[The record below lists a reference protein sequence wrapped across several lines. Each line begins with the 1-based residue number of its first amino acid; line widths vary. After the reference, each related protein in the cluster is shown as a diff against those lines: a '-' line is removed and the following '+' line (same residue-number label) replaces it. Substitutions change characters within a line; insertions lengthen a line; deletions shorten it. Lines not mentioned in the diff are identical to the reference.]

1 MSKELIKSILTDER
15 FAELDAIIE
24 ENIDRKGPLMP
35 VLHGAQKIF
44 GAIPF
49 EVQKV
54 ISEKMNVPLAE
65 IYGVVTF
72 YSQFSLEPK
81 GEYVIGVC
89 LGTACYVKGAQE
101 IINKIEKIIDVKCG
115 DTSADGKFTLEAT
128 RCIGACGLAPVLTV
142 NEEVYGRLEVSDI
155 EEIMD
160 KYL

>member
-1 MSKELIKSILTDER
+1 MSKGLIENILTDEG
-15 FAELDAIIE
+15 FQKLDKVIE
-24 ENIDRKGPLMP
+24 ASEGKKGPLMP
-35 VLHGAQKIF
+35 VLHEAQKIF

-54 ISEKMNVPLAE
+54 ISEKMGVPLAE

-81 GEYVIGVC
+81 GEYIISVC
-89 LGTACYVKGAQE
+89 LGTACYVKGAQG

-115 DTSADGKFTLEAT
+115 DTSEDGKFTLEAT

-155 EEIMD
+155 QEIMNP
-160 KYL
+160 YL

>member
-1 MSKELIKSILTDER
+1 MSKELIESILTDEG
-15 FAELDAIIE
+15 FQKLDEVIE
-24 ENIDRKGPLMP
+24 ANRGKKGPLMP
-35 VLHGAQKIF
+35 VLHEAQKIF

-81 GEYVIGVC
+81 GEYVVGVC

-101 IINKIEKIIDVKCG
+101 IINKIERIIDVKCG

-155 EEIMD
+155 QEIMNE
-160 KYL
+160 YL

>member
-1 MSKELIKSILTDER
+1 MSKELIESILTDEG
-15 FAELDAIIE
+15 FKKLDEVIE
-24 ENIDRKGPLMP
+24 ANKDRKGPLMP

-81 GEYVIGVC
+81 GEYVIGIC

-101 IINKIEKIIDVKCG
+101 IINKIESIIDVKCG
-115 DTSADGKFTLEAT
+115 NTSTDGKFTLEAT

-155 EEIMD
+155 QEIMNE
-160 KYL
+160 YL

>member
-1 MSKELIKSILTDER
+1 MSKELIESILTDEG
-15 FAELDAIIE
+15 FQKLDKVIE
-24 ENIDRKGPLMP
+24 TNKGRKGPLMP
-35 VLHGAQKIF
+35 ILHGAQKIF

-49 EVQKV
+49 EVPKI
-54 ISEKMNVPLAE
+54 ISEKMDVPLAE

-81 GEYVIGVC
+81 GEYVIGIC

-101 IINKIEKIIDVKCG
+101 IINKVESIIDIKCG
-115 DTSADGKFTLEAT
+115 NTSADGKFTLEAT

-155 EEIMD
+155 
-160 KYL
+160 